1 MYQSPFDGNS
11 VRACA
16 RPPLWPKLNWMIPI
30 NSDNVFV
37 SLQPKWEFLE
47 CFFPTEVREGISH
60 WISPFLLVS
69 KILTERIGGKEKSG
83 IKFRK
88 VVRKSFLQ
96 INVYKV
102 VEQLLDD
109 FLLCSVPVWHH
120 SSLPHFPLSISYQK
134 V

>member
-1 MYQSPFDGNS
+1 MCLLAFNQNENS
-11 VRACA
+11 SNASFQHKCEKA
-16 RPPLWPKLNWMIPI
+16 FHTEYFPI
-30 NSDNVFV
+30 LSE
-37 SLQPKWEFLE
+37 L
-47 CFFPTEVREGISH
+47 RE
-60 WISPFLLVS
+60 
-69 KILTERIGGKEKSG
+69 KEKES
-83 IKFRK
+83 IKFGK

-120 SSLPHFPLSISYQK
+120 SSLPLPPSISCKK

>member
-1 MYQSPFDGNS
+1 MSALRDLIDEIEDLFSKMSRKTKITGQYPDE
-11 VRACA
+11 AETE
-16 RPPLWPKLNWMIPI
+16 KL
-30 NSDNVFV
+30 
-37 SLQPKWEFLE
+37 
-47 CFFPTEVREGISH
+47 
-60 WISPFLLVS
+60 
-69 KILTERIGGKEKSG
+69 
-83 IKFRK
+83 RK

-120 SSLPHFPLSISYQK
+120 SSLLSLLSVSYQK